1 MNSCPFSRKS
11 LFIGHAAFFLFVGW
25 AAMAQQTTSDE
36 PKKEIQK
43 AGVNGVSM
51 PKCQHCPDPEY
62 SQEARNKKYEGVV
75 VLMVVVTV
83 EGKAKNIQVMKS
95 PGMGLDE
102 KAIEAVRKWKFKPAT
117 KDGKPV
123 DAQIPIEITF
133 RL

>member
-1 MNSCPFSRKS
+1 
-11 LFIGHAAFFLFVGW
+11 
-25 AAMAQQTTSDE
+25 
-36 PKKEIQK
+36 
-43 AGVNGVSM
+43 M

-62 SQEARNKKYEGVV
+62 SQEARKKKYEGVV

-83 EGKAKNIQVMKS
+83 EGKARNIQVIKS

-102 KAIEAVRKWKFKPAT
+102 KAIEAVRKWRFKPAM

-123 DAQIPIEITF
+123 GAQAPIEITF